1 MNENAKYC
9 SGCGNSLV
17 HTANSSLSQEHGKQR
32 QEPLSFEEFR
42 KRKEMERTSR
52 FKPNLKKKKVEK
64 AKKNESEVPINIGFM
79 KLESSGSLRRCRGK
93 TLPVKV
99 LPSSGADVILEK
111 GVKKHANHDKN
122 VHENTQYVL
131 LYPDCTQV
139 INLPGT
145 NEPFDLK
152 KYREDIG
159 KSCQRITLFIAK
171 KTDKIFAE
179 LHTIDNDN
187 SEDDSDAELSLGIN
201 SSTESTVQSEHQ
213 TIFSPSDCK
222 PVEVVAI
229 DDPSCSD
236 SLSSQSLPKD
246 TDSQCGQE
254 QLIARMVECPHCF
267 QLFPIENIAD
277 HADLCIDDTVGE
289 IDLQTV
295 QVEYVSDSEDTLP
308 VNGITLKKVVQKL
321 VDEHVNTVEE
331 AKSLR
336 VRRKCL

>member
-1 MNENAKYC
+1 
-9 SGCGNSLV
+9 
-17 HTANSSLSQEHGKQR
+17 
-32 QEPLSFEEFR
+32 
-42 KRKEMERTSR
+42 
-52 FKPNLKKKKVEK
+52 
-64 AKKNESEVPINIGFM
+64 M
-79 KLESSGSLRRCRGK
+79 KLESSGSLRRCVGK

-99 LPSSGADVILEK
+99 LPSSGADVILNK

-145 NEPFDLK
+145 NEPFDFK

-159 KSCQRITLFIAK
+159 KS
-171 KTDKIFAE
+171 
-179 LHTIDNDN
+179 
-187 SEDDSDAELSLGIN
+187 
-201 SSTESTVQSEHQ
+201 EHQ
-213 TIFSPSDCK
+213 TISSPSDCK

-246 TDSQCGQE
+246 TDSQSGQE
-254 QLIARMVECPHCF
+254 QLIAWMVKCSHCF

-295 QVEYVSDSEDTLP
+295 QVEYISDSEDTLP

-321 VDEHVNTVEE
+321 VDEHVNTMEE

-336 VRRKCL
+336 VRRKCLWEDYKAARSRGKLSRSRQIHIIFLGKPATNDGGPKRGFFFLRLKSSTSPDLLCRDSSLNS